1 MEERKTYFQTW
12 LDKNIPKKKQN
23 LSVQFFDNF
32 FENMLVNSSHP
43 RENANLELFG
53 LNKYL
58 DEKHSKEDIAI
69 AEVYK
74 IRLEAFLQGMDM
86 GKNELEKQR
95 QFNEKMALL
104 LIGSLIGFLFTLLG
118 VFLL

>member
-32 FENMLVNSSHP
+32 FEHMLVNSSHP

-74 IRLEAFLQGMDM
+74 IRLEAFLQGASRVSW
-86 GKNELEKQR
+86 LR
-95 QFNEKMALL
+95 SFPLFF
-104 LIGSLIGFLFTLLG
+104 SLHVCSCFQVPFIWH
-118 VFLL
+118 VKPHR